1 MSFLADVRIAWVF
14 PSLGENKRQGYPW
27 HSVLSKF
34 TQRFL
39 QTKIFTARWPG
50 FAEGFEDSFT
60 VEVVG
65 DLKFVETKS
74 NPNGYGA
81 GFTFLSPNIVRYLLS
96 FQPQVIFVCAFSL
109 WTLLVL
115 LLKPVIKSRV
125 IIVYEGSSPGVDY
138 RGSKLRLAL
147 RRWMVRAADA
157 FITNNQAGKNYLVEV
172 LNASPDEVFARP
184 YEIATPE
191 LLLRAMPQT
200 DSLQLN
206 LKKPVFI
213 AVGQLI
219 PRKGIHLLLQACAI
233 LREQGYQ
240 NYTVLIAGDGPQR
253 QELETLS
260 QEYHLQ
266 DCIHWA
272 GWVDYSE
279 LGAYFQNAD
288 VFIFPTLEDTW
299 GMVTLEAMA
308 LGKPVLCS
316 KWAGTAEMVVDGVNG
331 YVFDPHEP
339 EKMAEAMGRFI
350 NNIDLI
356 KVMGEKSQE
365 MMAPYT
371 PETVCEFFT
380 EVVNFVLDKEKNEP
394 ISSKFLS

>member
-1 MSFLADVRIAWVF
+1 MDNLRIAWVF

-34 TQRFL
+34 NQKFP

-50 FAEGFEDSFT
+50 FAEGFEDSFA

-65 DLKFVETKS
+65 NLKFVETKS

-81 GFTFLSPNIVRYLLS
+81 GLTFLSPAIVSHLFS
-96 FQPQVIFVCAFSL
+96 FKPQVILVCAFSL

-115 LLKPVIKSRV
+115 LLKPFIKSRV
-125 IIVYEGSSPGVDY
+125 IILYEGSSPGVDF
-138 RGSKLRLAL
+138 RGSKLRLAF
-147 RRWMVRAADA
+147 RRWMVRTADA
-157 FITNNQAGKNYLVEV
+157 FITNNNPGKNYLVEV
-172 LNASPDEVFARP
+172 LGASPNQVFAQP

-191 LLLRAMPQT
+191 LLLKAMPT
-200 DSLQLN
+200 DNSLQLN

-213 AVGQLI
+213 SVGQLI
-219 PRKGIHLLLQACAI
+219 PRKGINFLLEACAI
-233 LREQGYQ
+233 LKRQGYQ
-240 NYTVLIAGDGPQR
+240 NYTVLLAGDGSQR

-260 QEYHLQ
+260 HNYQVQ

-279 LGAYFQNAD
+279 LGAYFQASD
-288 VFIFPTLEDTW
+288 VFVFPTLEDTW

-308 LGKPVLCS
+308 LGKAVLCS

-339 EKMAEAMGRFI
+339 EKIAEMMSRFI
-350 NNIDLI
+350 NDIELT
-356 KVMGEKSQE
+356 KVMGAKSQE
-365 MMAPYT
+365 IMAPYT
-371 PETVCEFFT
+371 PESVCEFFT
-380 EVVNFVLDKEKNEP
+380 DVVKFVLKERK
-394 ISSKFLS
+394 K